1 MYAGAAAEQPSNDT
15 DTQSTFG
22 ASRSSASSV
31 MRVPFDST
39 VTDAMPQAR
48 FACSTMSGRSSRKN
62 GSPPEMISCDN
73 PAAAS
78 PSTAHFMSARGA
90 SARRL
95 RCSSSE

>member
-39 VTDAMPQAR
+39 VTDAMPQ
-48 FACSTMSGRSSRKN
+48 T
-62 GSPPEMISCDN
+62 
-73 PAAAS
+73 
-78 PSTAHFMSARGA
+78 
-90 SARRL
+90 RL
-95 RCSSSE
+95 RVLHDVGKILA